1 MNRWASINGG
11 VHFVETRNDFAEN
24 INGASTVFPPFSP
37 LTPNL
42 FPPGVPPAYGH
53 KDHWRYYTFSASL
66 NPNPHFGLDFGWTYL
81 DQLINSATCVPVATA
96 SLVAQQ
102 IGPDPVFCV
111 NSQNPTPSATT
122 ADLPLTL
129 AYQERTNTGFAILT
143 FRPIHRV
150 TLNAGYEITSTAGYN
165 RWLLPGGADG
175 TGSLLALSDIYG
187 NSPKLAGNL
196 TSPCPS
202 ASIAVTGGC
211 GFPGPFPDA
220 PLSQALN
227 WNKPSV
233 GIAVDITKNLVFKGG
248 YAYYDYNEKETRG
261 LPVVTLPRDFHA
273 NTGTVSLKYSF

>member
-1 MNRWASINGG
+1 
-11 VHFVETRNDFAEN
+11 
-24 INGASTVFPPFSP
+24 
-37 LTPNL
+37 
-42 FPPGVPPAYGH
+42 
-53 KDHWRYYTFSASL
+53 
-66 NPNPHFGLDFGWTYL
+66 
-81 DQLINSATCVPVATA
+81 VPVATA

-111 NSQNPTPSATT
+111 NSQNPTPSSTT

-175 TGSLLALSDIYG
+175 TGSLVVLSDIYG

-202 ASIAVTGGC
+202 ASIVVTGGC

-233 GIAVDITKNLVFKGG
+233 GIAVDITKNLTFKGG